1 MEKGL
6 GKLGLNDAMINR
18 LQSYFGMALR
28 SNVATVEDM
37 KNNIYAALMHICS
50 NKENNCHWKYCPA
63 GSDSWCS
70 FQRDIANG
78 TNLHVPGR
86 GLHPTVILHVKKNVL
101 GYLKM
106 IFCHVAFMAKPRTRT
121 KPSIE
126 QCGTASQNRH
136 L

>member
-1 MEKGL
+1 MHRTYSEACWEATSSIEKSGQGL
-6 GKLGLNDAMINR
+6 GKLGLNDAIINR
-18 LQSYFGMALR
+18 LQNYFGMALR

-78 TNLHVPGR
+78 THLHVPGR
-86 GLHPTVILHVKKNVL
+86 GLDPTN
-101 GYLKM
+101 
-106 IFCHVAFMAKPRTRT
+106 FTC
-121 KPSIE
+121 
-126 QCGTASQNRH
+126 
-136 L
+136 